1 MMKIIKRLFPCLS
14 SPQSSPNQMQPIQV
28 PPLRKKALLIGIQ
41 YVRTDTVASEIIQ
54 EKDEKA
60 AAHIA
65 PKRKNKKAPELRGP
79 HRDVLDM
86 EQLLISALYLAFPT
100 AC

>member
-41 YVRTDTVASEIIQ
+41 YVRTDTVASEIIH
-54 EKDEKA
+54 EKA

-65 PKRKNKKAPELRGP
+65 PNLKNKKASELRGPSP